1 MKKVHIATSRPEEI
15 GNRCI
20 KWAEQN
26 TPERFEL
33 TEDMDEC
40 DIFISV
46 LYDTIVPIKF
56 ISSYGQSRERRC
68 CYNFHPGILPDYRGS
83 GVYSWVL
90 LNKEETTGVT
100 LHEIDPDIDHGPIIN
115 FSRTSIYPDD
125 TAETLFDRCMNIL
138 FYNLF
143 VPNYHR
149 LLSGEYTTWPNEGG
163 KTYYRKDLEEAKDIS
178 HIIKAFTFEG
188 KDTVY
193 WIDSQ
198 GEKHYIEWE

>member
-1 MKKVHIATSRPEEI
+1 MKKVHIASSRLDEI
-15 GNRCI
+15 GNRCWV
-20 KWAEQN
+20 WARDN
-26 TPERFEL
+26 TPEGFEL

-46 LYDTIVPIKF
+46 LYDTLIPKIF
-56 ISSYGQSRERRC
+56 IYNRR
-68 CYNFHPGILPDYRGS
+68 CYNFHPGLLPDYRGS

-100 LHEIDPDIDHGPIIN
+100 LHEIDPDIDSGPIIG
-115 FSRTSIYPDD
+115 TGIIGVYEDD
-125 TAETLFDRCMNIL
+125 TAETLFTRSMDVL
-138 FYNLF
+138 FGIFASHYRL
-143 VPNYHR
+143 
-149 LLSGEYTTWPNEGG
+149 LLSGDYVTQPNKGG
-163 KTYYRKDLEEAKDIS
+163 KIYYRKDLEEAKDIS